1 MTIYHGTYCE
11 IIFPK
16 IIEGKYTKDFG
27 TGFYC
32 TVLKAQA
39 ERWAKRYDTPIVCTY
54 QYKPDLSLRILEFKE
69 MTEEWLDFIVSCR
82 KGEKHNYDI
91 VIGAMADDQIYN
103 YIADFINGVITRKQF
118 WALAEFKHP
127 THQINFCTD
136 KAVECLTFIKSEDVT
151 K

>member
-39 ERWAKRYDTPIVCTY
+39 ERWAKRYDTPTVCTY
-54 QYKPDLSLRILEFKE
+54 QYEPVLSLRILEFKE

-136 KAVECLTFIKSEDVT
+136 KAVECLTFIKSEEVA

>member
-32 TVLKAQA
+32 TVLKVQA
-39 ERWAKRYDTPIVCTY
+39 ERWAKRYDTPTVCTY

-136 KAVECLTFIKSEDVT
+136 KAVECLTFIKSEEVT